1 MGATASQS
9 TYPAGTSKTMS
20 VKETCLICFED
31 TPIARMFS
39 IGTCITILLVLLATY
54 SLAEGQLLKSLAMRN
69 YGASVP
75 SANIWLN
82 LIVAATTSLAGALLS
97 SHFNLINLLVSSVL
111 L

>member
-39 IGTCITILLVLLATY
+39 IGTCITILLVLYETSCGSKFAKRDCGT
-54 SLAEGQLLKSLAMRN
+54 M
-69 YGASVP
+69 P
-75 SANIWLN
+75 S
-82 LIVAATTSLAGALLS
+82 
-97 SHFNLINLLVSSVL
+97 
-111 L
+111 